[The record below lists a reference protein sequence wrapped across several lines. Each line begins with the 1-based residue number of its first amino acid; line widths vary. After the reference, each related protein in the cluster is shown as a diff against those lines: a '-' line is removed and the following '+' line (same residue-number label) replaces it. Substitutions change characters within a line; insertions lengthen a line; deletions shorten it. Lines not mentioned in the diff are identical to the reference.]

1 MFLVYYKVIVKL
13 IGFLLLLV
21 ELCISSYIIFHSV
34 FLIKKFDLKTPGRED
49 DNKLTIFN
57 KKKMDYSFD
66 QSLLDPQVQMIIK
79 GLGGRYNFSD
89 LDCCITRLR
98 ASLQDPSLV
107 SEGSLKQAGQL
118 LFYYRAM
125 LFKSSLGQ
133 KLLL

>member
-1 MFLVYYKVIVKL
+1 MGFYYCWWSYV
-13 IGFLLLLV
+13 FLLIL
-21 ELCISSYIIFHSV
+21 FR

-107 SEGSLKQAGQL
+107 SEGSLKQAGAAAVL
-118 LFYYRAM
+118 NHLWSKSFF
-125 LFKSSLGQ
+125 FKN
-133 KLLL
+133 KD

>member
-1 MFLVYYKVIVKL
+1 M
-13 IGFLLLLV
+13 

-107 SEGSLKQAGQL
+107 SEGSLKQAGAAAVL
-118 LFYYRAM
+118 LQGNAIQIIFGPKSFF
-125 LFKSSLGQ
+125 FKN
-133 KLLL
+133 KD